1 MDEKA
6 GPPLVFVGIG
16 LLGIAIGTA
25 IILTQTSV
33 LPVQQRLGPGVTSW
47 IVVCAG
53 IVFAGI
59 GGVFALSGFSGTAIG
74 SRLQR
79 RVPLLF
85 RALNFSVAVVA
96 LVALATIA
104 SFAAFG
110 PGPRQFSFTLPF
122 FGQVPGAEWIGRIFF
137 GAMALLLW
145 GVIAVFVWFGVRGE
159 QDKTGDKR

>member
-6 GPPLVFVGIG
+6 GPPLLFVGIG
-16 LLGIAIGTA
+16 LLGIAIGAA
-25 IILTQTSV
+25 IILTQTSL

-59 GGVFALSGFSGTAIG
+59 GGVFALTGFSGTGIG
-74 SRLQR
+74 SRIQR
-79 RVPLLF
+79 RVPFLF

-110 PGPRQFSFTLPF
+110 PGPRQFSFTVPF
-122 FGQVPGAEWIGRIFF
+122 FGLAWGADLFGRIFF

-159 QDKTGDKR
+159 GRAG